1 MISNFEIRARARE
14 ILGKDLF
21 KSSWLYP
28 VLIIFIVSA
37 INGAVAA
44 TYVGPII
51 VTGILAV
58 ASACYFVSLVRGQIS
73 PDNIGVAVDGV
84 KRNITVTILAG
95 VLQSL
100 FVGLGMILFIVPG
113 IIFSYSFAMVY
124 YVLNDHPEMS
134 AMEALKESHRL
145 MKGHRMQYFC
155 LTLSFIGW
163 SIVGALCLGVGTL
176 WVSVYMSTASAVFY
190 EELVAAD
197 RGYFTVSEEAPAEE
211 AREEETL

>member
-14 ILGKDLF
+14 ILGKNIF
-21 KSSWLYP
+21 KGSWLYP
-28 VLIIFIVSA
+28 VLIVFIIGA

-51 VTGILAV
+51 VTGILTI
-58 ASACYFVSLVRGQIS
+58 ASVNYFVSLVRGQIT
-73 PDNIGVAVDGV
+73 PDAIGATVDGV
-84 KRNITVTILAG
+84 KKNITATIIAG
-95 VLQSL
+95 VLQTV
-100 FVGLGMILFIVPG
+100 FVTLGTILFIIPG
-113 IIFSYSFAMVY
+113 IILAYSFSMVF

-134 AMEALKESHRL
+134 AMEALKESMRL
-145 MKGHRMQYFC
+145 MKGHKMQFFC
-155 LTLSFIGW
+155 LGLSFIGW

-176 WVSVYMSTASAVFY
+176 WVSVYSSTASAVFY